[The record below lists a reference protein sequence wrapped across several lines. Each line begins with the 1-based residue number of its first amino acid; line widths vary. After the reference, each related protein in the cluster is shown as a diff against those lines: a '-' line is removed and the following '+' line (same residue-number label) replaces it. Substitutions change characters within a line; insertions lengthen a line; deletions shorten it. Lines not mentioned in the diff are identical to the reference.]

1 MMGQQQSGSER
12 TAIESADVTA
22 LAEIQEGIVSCVRCP
37 RLVAHRQHVADQR
50 VRRFRSESYWGK
62 PVPAFGDPLA
72 RLLVIGLAPAAHGAN
87 RTGRA
92 FTGDRSGD
100 WLYEAL
106 HRFGFANQPV
116 SSHRQDGLTLRDCF
130 ITQVIRCAPPGN
142 KPDRREITNCQP
154 YFLDELRLLNNVQVV
169 IPLGRLAFDAYL
181 RAYQQIGNILP
192 TPRPRFEHGKLTR
205 LQTGRAFLPA
215 YHPSQQNTQTKRLT
229 RAMFHQVFA
238 TARMLL
244 DENFGEG
251 LGPTDRPRGCS
262 TAPQRGARSRNRGSR
277 TRPSER

>member
-1 MMGQQQSGSER
+1 MGQQRTSSEP
-12 TAIESADVTA
+12 TVVQSADMST
-22 LAEIQEGIVSCVRCP
+22 LAEIQERIVNCVCCA
-37 RLVAHRQHVADQR
+37 RLVAHRQHVADQK
-50 VRRFRSESYWGK
+50 VRRFRNESYWGK
-62 PVPAFGDPLA
+62 PVPGFGDPLA
-72 RLLVIGLAPAAHGAN
+72 RLLIIGLAPAAHGAN

-106 HRFGFANQPV
+106 HRFGFANQSV
-116 SSHRQDGLTLRDCF
+116 SSHRQDGLTLHDCF

-142 KPDRREITNCQP
+142 SPDRQEIANCRP
-154 YFLDELRLLNNVQVV
+154 YFLDELRLLNHVQVV

-181 RAYQQIGNILP
+181 RACQQIGNTLP
-192 TPRPRFEHGKLTR
+192 TPRPRFEHGKLTH
-205 LQTGRAFLPA
+205 LQTGHAFLPS

-244 DENFGEG
+244 DEKFGEG

-262 TAPQRGARSRNRGSR
+262 TVPQRDAQSRNRGSR

>member
-1 MMGQQQSGSER
+1 MGQQRRGSER
-12 TAIESADVTA
+12 TVSQFADVST
-22 LAEIQEGIVSCVRCP
+22 LAEIQERIVNCVCCP
-37 RLVAHRQHVADQR
+37 RLVAHRQHVADQK
-50 VRRFRSESYWGK
+50 VRRFLSEPYWGK
-62 PVPAFGDPLA
+62 PVPSFGDPLA
-72 RLLVIGLAPAAHGAN
+72 RLLIIGLAPAAHGAN

-116 SSHRQDGLTLRDCF
+116 SSHRQDGLTLHDCF
-130 ITQVIRCAPPGN
+130 ITQVIHCAPPGN
-142 KPDRREITNCQP
+142 SPDRQEITNCRP
-154 YFLDELRLLNNVQVV
+154 YFLNELRLLNNVQVV

-192 TPRPRFEHGKLTR
+192 TPRPRFGHGKPTR
-205 LQTGRAFLPA
+205 LQTGHAFLPS

-229 RAMFHQVFA
+229 RAMFHEVFA

-244 DENFGEG
+244 DENFREG
-251 LGPTDRPRGCS
+251 LGPTNRPRDCS
-262 TAPQRGARSRNRGSR
+262 TAPQRGAQSRNRGSR

>member
-1 MMGQQQSGSER
+1 MGQQRRGSER
-12 TAIESADVTA
+12 TVVQSADAST
-22 LAEIQEGIVSCVRCP
+22 LAEIQERIVNCVCCP
-37 RLVAHRQHVADQR
+37 RLVAHRQHVADQK

-62 PVPAFGDPLA
+62 PVPGFGDPLA
-72 RLLVIGLAPAAHGAN
+72 RLLIVGLAPAAHGAN

-106 HRFGFANQPV
+106 HHYRFANQPG
-116 SSHRQDGLTLRDCF
+116 SSHRQDGLTLHDCF

-142 KPDRREITNCQP
+142 SPDRQEIANCRL
-154 YFLDELRLLNNVQVV
+154 YFLDELQLLSNVQVI

-181 RAYQQIGNILP
+181 HVYRQIGHILP

-205 LQTGRAFLPA
+205 LQTGHAFLPS

-238 TARMLL
+238 TARTLL
-244 DENFGEG
+244 DGNCRE
-251 LGPTDRPRGCS
+251 RI
-262 TAPQRGARSRNRGSR
+262 GAYR
-277 TRPSER
+277 

>member
-1 MMGQQQSGSER
+1 MRHQRRDSER
-12 TAIESADVTA
+12 TIGQSEDMST
-22 LAEIQEGIVSCVRCP
+22 LAEIQEGIVNCVRCP
-37 RLVAHRQHVADQR
+37 RLVAHRQYVADQK
-50 VRRFRSESYWGK
+50 VRRFQNNSYWGK
-62 PVPAFGDPLA
+62 PVPGFGDPLA
-72 RLLVIGLAPAAHGAN
+72 RLLIIGLAPAAHGAN

-142 KPDRREITNCQP
+142 KPNRQEITNCQP
-154 YFLDELRLLNNVQVV
+154 YFLDELRLLSNVQVV

-181 RAYQQIGNILP
+181 SACQQIGNILP

-205 LQTGRAFLPA
+205 LQTGRAFLPS

-244 DENFGEG
+244 DENFGEE
-251 LGPTDRPRGCS
+251 LGPTDRPHDCS
-262 TAPQRGARSRNRGSR
+262 TAPQRSARSRNRRSR

>member
-1 MMGQQQSGSER
+1 MRHQRRGSER
-12 TAIESADVTA
+12 TISQSEDMST
-22 LAEIQEGIVSCVRCP
+22 LAEIQERIVKCIRCP
-37 RLVAHRQHVADQR
+37 RLVTHRQHVANQK

-62 PVPAFGDPLA
+62 PVPGFGDPLA
-72 RLLVIGLAPAAHGAN
+72 RLLIIGLAPAAHGAN

-106 HRFGFANQPV
+106 HRYRFANQPN
-116 SSHRQDGLTLRDCF
+116 SSHRQDGLTLHDCF

-142 KPDRREITNCQP
+142 SPDRQEIAHCRP

-181 RAYQQIGNILP
+181 RAYQQLGNVLP

-205 LQTGRAFLPA
+205 LQTGHAFLPS

-229 RAMFHQVFA
+229 RTMFHHVFA

-244 DENFGEG
+244 DENFGKG
-251 LGPTDRPRGCS
+251 LGPTDRPRDCS
-262 TAPQRGARSRNRGSR
+262 TAPQRGAQSRNRGSR